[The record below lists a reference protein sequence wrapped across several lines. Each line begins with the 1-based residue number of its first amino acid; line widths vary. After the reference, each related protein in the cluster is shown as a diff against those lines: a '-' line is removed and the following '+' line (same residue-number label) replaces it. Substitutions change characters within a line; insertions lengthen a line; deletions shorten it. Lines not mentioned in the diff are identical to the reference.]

1 MIPLV
6 IIIFKLLLFIHLIL
20 IFFYFLF
27 FIQSYLKI
35 IFLVIQNISTIQN
48 ISIIKNISIE
58 FWYQKSVFFHNSTA

>member
-27 FIQSYLKI
+27 FIQSYLRFTFI
-35 IFLVIQNISTIQN
+35 VI
-48 ISIIKNISIE
+48 
-58 FWYQKSVFFHNSTA
+58 